1 MNFDFS
7 DDQKLLQEQA
17 RKFLTDKCSRKLVRS
32 VLDNNKNQYSKE
44 LWQEVVNMGWTAT
57 AIPEEY
63 GGLGLGMLELC
74 VIAEELGR
82 SLAPIPFSS
91 SIYIFAEFLKAYG
104 SEDQKKQYL
113 PKIASGELIGSFAF
127 PETKG
132 TPRTNNINSKV
143 ENDKLS
149 GKKLPV
155 NDGQVADV
163 LIVAANSDNNQNH
176 NSLSLYIV
184 ETNQAGVEEKLLDTL
199 DPTRP
204 SSQIEFSNVACSVL
218 GEKGEGWSMIQN
230 ILNRAAVL
238 FAFEQVGG
246 AQVALDE
253 AKKYSIERYAFGKPI
268 GSFQALKHKMADMY
282 VKNELAKSNAYYG
295 AWALSTDSMELPV
308 AAAGAR
314 VSATEAFHYASKE
327 NIQIHGGVG
336 FTWEYD
342 CHLFYRRSK
351 LLSLNL
357 GSIRKW
363 KENLISNLEKRNI
376 TQVYYGF

>member
-104 SEDQKKQYL
+104 SENQKKQYL

-163 LIVAANSDNNQNH
+163 LIVAANSDKNQDH

-184 ETNQAGVEEKLLDTL
+184 ETNQVGVEEKLLDTL

-204 SSQIEFSNVACSVL
+204 SSQIEFSNVACSIL

-376 TQVYYGF
+376 T

>member
-7 DDQKLLQEQA
+7 DDQKLLKDQA
-17 RKFLTDKCSRKLVRS
+17 RKFLTDKCSRQVVRS
-32 VLDNNKNQYSKE
+32 VLDNSENQYSKE

-104 SEDQKKQYL
+104 SEEQKQQYL

-132 TPRTNNINSKV
+132 TPRINNINSKV
-143 ENDKLS
+143 ENNKLD

-155 NDGQVADV
+155 NDGQVADI
-163 LIVAANSDNNQNH
+163 LIVAASSDNNQNH

-184 ETNQAGVEEKLLDTL
+184 ETNQDGVSKILLDTL

-204 SSQIEFSNVACSVL
+204 SSEVNFKDADCISL
-218 GEKGEGWSMIQN
+218 GEKGEGWTMIQN
-230 ILNRAAVL
+230 ILNRAAIL

-376 TQVYYGF
+376 T

>member
-7 DDQKLLQEQA
+7 DDQKLLKEQA

-32 VLDNNKNQYSKE
+32 VLDNNNNQYSKE
-44 LWQEVVNMGWTAT
+44 LWHEVVNMGWTAT

-91 SIYIFAEFLKAYG
+91 SIYVFAEFLKVYG

-143 ENDKLS
+143 EKDKLS

-155 NDGQVADV
+155 NDGQIADV
-163 LIVAANSDNNQNH
+163 LIVAANSDNNQSH

-184 ETNQAGVEEKLLDTL
+184 ETNQDGVKEKLLDTL

-218 GEKGEGWSMIQN
+218 GEKGEGWSMIKN

-295 AWALSTDSMELPV
+295 ACALSTDSMELPV

-314 VSATEAFHYASKE
+314 LSATEAFQYASKE

-376 TQVYYGF
+376 T

>member
-7 DDQKLLQEQA
+7 DDQKLLKDQA
-17 RKFLTDKCSRKLVRS
+17 RKFLTDKCSRQVVRS
-32 VLDNNKNQYSKE
+32 VLDNSENQYSKE
-44 LWQEVVNMGWTAT
+44 LWKEVVNMGWTAT

-104 SEDQKKQYL
+104 SEEQKQQYL

-132 TPRTNNINSKV
+132 TPRINNINSKV
-143 ENDKLS
+143 ENNKLS

-155 NDGQVADV
+155 NDGQVADI

-184 ETNQAGVEEKLLDTL
+184 ETNQDGVSKKLLDTL

-204 SSQIEFSNVACSVL
+204 SSEVNFKDADCISL
-218 GEKGEGWSMIQN
+218 GDKGEGWTMIQN
-230 ILNRAAVL
+230 ILNRAAIL

-376 TQVYYGF
+376 T

>member
-7 DDQKLLQEQA
+7 DDQKLLKDQA
-17 RKFLTDKCSRKLVRS
+17 RKFLTDKCSRQVVRS
-32 VLDNNKNQYSKE
+32 VLDNSEDQYSKE

-104 SEDQKKQYL
+104 SEEQKQQYL

-132 TPRTNNINSKV
+132 TPRINNINSKV
-143 ENDKLS
+143 ENNKLS

-155 NDGQVADV
+155 NDGQVADI

-184 ETNQAGVEEKLLDTL
+184 ETNQDGVSKKLLDTL

-204 SSQIEFSNVACSVL
+204 SSEVNFKDADCISL
-218 GEKGEGWSMIQN
+218 GEKGEGWTMIQN
-230 ILNRAAVL
+230 ILNRAAIL

-253 AKKYSIERYAFGKPI
+253 AKQYSIERYAFGKPI

-376 TQVYYGF
+376 T

>member
-7 DDQKLLQEQA
+7 DDQKLLKDQA
-17 RKFLTDKCSRKLVRS
+17 RKFLTDKCSRQVVRS
-32 VLDNNKNQYSKE
+32 VLDNSENQYSKE

-57 AIPEEY
+57 AIPEVY

-91 SIYIFAEFLKAYG
+91 SIYTFAEFLKAYG
-104 SEDQKKQYL
+104 SEEQKQQYL

-132 TPRTNNINSKV
+132 TPRINNINSKV
-143 ENDKLS
+143 ENNKLS

-155 NDGQVADV
+155 NDGQVADI

-184 ETNQAGVEEKLLDTL
+184 ETNQNGVSKKLLDTL

-204 SSQIEFSNVACSVL
+204 SSEVNFKDADCVSL
-218 GEKGEGWSMIQN
+218 GEKGEGWAMIQN
-230 ILNRAAVL
+230 ILNRAAIL

-336 FTWEYD
+336 FTWEYY

-376 TQVYYGF
+376 T

>member
-1 MNFDFS
+1 M
-7 DDQKLLQEQA
+7 K
-17 RKFLTDKCSRKLVRS
+17 
-32 VLDNNKNQYSKE
+32 
-44 LWQEVVNMGWTAT
+44 
-57 AIPEEY
+57 
-63 GGLGLGMLELC
+63 
-74 VIAEELGR
+74 
-82 SLAPIPFSS
+82 
-91 SIYIFAEFLKAYG
+91 
-104 SEDQKKQYL
+104 
-113 PKIASGELIGSFAF
+113 
-127 PETKG
+127 
-132 TPRTNNINSKV
+132 
-143 ENDKLS
+143 
-149 GKKLPV
+149 
-155 NDGQVADV
+155 
-163 LIVAANSDNNQNH
+163 
-176 NSLSLYIV
+176 
-184 ETNQAGVEEKLLDTL
+184 EKLLDTL

-204 SSQIEFSNVACSVL
+204 SSEIAFNDASCSSL
-218 GEKGEGWSMIQN
+218 GEKGEGWSMIEN

-314 VSATEAFHYASKE
+314 VSATDAFHYASKE

-376 TQVYYGF
+376 T

>member
-7 DDQKLLQEQA
+7 DDQKLLKDQA
-17 RKFLTDKCSRKLVRS
+17 RKFLTDKCSRQVVRS
-32 VLDNNKNQYSKE
+32 VLDNSENQYSKE

-104 SEDQKKQYL
+104 SEEQKQQYL

-132 TPRTNNINSKV
+132 TPRINSINSKV
-143 ENDKLS
+143 ENNKLS

-155 NDGQVADV
+155 NDGQVADM

-184 ETNQAGVEEKLLDTL
+184 ETNQDGVSKKLLDTL

-204 SSQIEFSNVACSVL
+204 SSEVNFKDADCISL
-218 GEKGEGWSMIQN
+218 GDKGEGWTMIQN
-230 ILNRAAVL
+230 ILNRAAIL

-376 TQVYYGF
+376 T

>member
-7 DDQKLLQEQA
+7 DDQKLLKDQA
-17 RKFLTDKCSRKLVRS
+17 RKFLTDKCSRQVVRS
-32 VLDNNKNQYSKE
+32 VLDNSENQYSKE

-104 SEDQKKQYL
+104 SEEQKQQYL

-132 TPRTNNINSKV
+132 TPRINNINSKV
-143 ENDKLS
+143 ENNKLS

-155 NDGQVADV
+155 NDGQVADI
-163 LIVAANSDNNQNH
+163 LIVAANSDSNQNH

-184 ETNQAGVEEKLLDTL
+184 ETNQDGVSKKLLDTL

-204 SSQIEFSNVACSVL
+204 SSEVNFKDADCITL
-218 GEKGEGWSMIQN
+218 GDKGEGWTMIQN
-230 ILNRAAVL
+230 ILNRAAIL

-376 TQVYYGF
+376 T

>member
-7 DDQKLLQEQA
+7 DDQKLLKDQA
-17 RKFLTDKCSRKLVRS
+17 RKFLTDKCSRQVVRS
-32 VLDNNKNQYSKE
+32 VLDNSENQYSKE

-104 SEDQKKQYL
+104 SEEQKQQYL

-132 TPRTNNINSKV
+132 TPRINNINSKV
-143 ENDKLS
+143 ENNKLS

-155 NDGQVADV
+155 NDGQVADI

-184 ETNQAGVEEKLLDTL
+184 ETSQDGVSKKLLDTL

-204 SSQIEFSNVACSVL
+204 SSEVNFKDADCVSL
-218 GEKGEGWSMIQN
+218 GEKGEGWAMIQN
-230 ILNRAAVL
+230 ILNRAAIL

-376 TQVYYGF
+376 T

>member
-7 DDQKLLQEQA
+7 DDQKLLKDQA
-17 RKFLTDKCSRKLVRS
+17 RKFLTDKCSRQVVRS
-32 VLDNNKNQYSKE
+32 VLDNSEDQYSKE

-104 SEDQKKQYL
+104 SEEQKQQYL

-132 TPRTNNINSKV
+132 TPRINNINSKV
-143 ENDKLS
+143 ENNKLS

-155 NDGQVADV
+155 NDGQVADI

-184 ETNQAGVEEKLLDTL
+184 ETNQDGVSKKLLDTL

-204 SSQIEFSNVACSVL
+204 SSEVNFKDADCISL
-218 GEKGEGWSMIQN
+218 GEKGEGWTMIQN
-230 ILNRAAVL
+230 ILNRAAIL

-295 AWALSTDSMELPV
+295 AWALSTDSIELPV

-376 TQVYYGF
+376 T

>member
-7 DDQKLLQEQA
+7 DDQKLLKDQA
-17 RKFLTDKCSRKLVRS
+17 RKFLTDKCSRQVVRS
-32 VLDNNKNQYSKE
+32 VLDNSENQFSKE

-104 SEDQKKQYL
+104 SEEQKQQYL

-132 TPRTNNINSKV
+132 TPRINNINSKV
-143 ENDKLS
+143 ENNKLS

-155 NDGQVADV
+155 NDGQVADI

-184 ETNQAGVEEKLLDTL
+184 ETNQDGVSKKLLDTL

-204 SSQIEFSNVACSVL
+204 SSEVNFKDADCISL
-218 GEKGEGWSMIQN
+218 GDKGEGWTMIQN
-230 ILNRAAVL
+230 ILNRAAIL

-376 TQVYYGF
+376 T

>member
-7 DDQKLLQEQA
+7 DDQKLLKEQA

-32 VLDNNKNQYSKE
+32 VLDNNNNQYSKE
-44 LWQEVVNMGWTAT
+44 LWHEVVNMGWTAT

-91 SIYIFAEFLKAYG
+91 SIYIFAEFLKVYG

-143 ENDKLS
+143 EKDKLS

-155 NDGQVADV
+155 NDGQIADV
-163 LIVAANSDNNQNH
+163 LIVAANSDNNQSH

-184 ETNQAGVEEKLLDTL
+184 ETNQDGVKEKLLDTL

-376 TQVYYGF
+376 T

>member
-176 NSLSLYIV
+176 NPLSLYIV

-204 SSQIEFSNVACSVL
+204 SSQIEFSNVACGVL

-376 TQVYYGF
+376 T

>member
-7 DDQKLLQEQA
+7 DDQKLLKDQA
-17 RKFLTDKCSRKLVRS
+17 RKFLTDKCSRQVVRS
-32 VLDNNKNQYSKE
+32 VLDNSENQYSKE

-104 SEDQKKQYL
+104 SEEQKQQYL

-132 TPRTNNINSKV
+132 TPRINNINSKV
-143 ENDKLS
+143 ENNKLS

-155 NDGQVADV
+155 NDGQVADI

-184 ETNQAGVEEKLLDTL
+184 ETNQDGVSKKLLDTL

-204 SSQIEFSNVACSVL
+204 SSEVNFKDADCISL
-218 GEKGEGWSMIQN
+218 GDKGEGWTMIQN
-230 ILNRAAVL
+230 ILNRAAIL

-246 AQVALDE
+246 AQVALYE

-376 TQVYYGF
+376 T

>member
-7 DDQKLLQEQA
+7 DDQKLLKDQA
-17 RKFLTDKCSRKLVRS
+17 RKFLTDKCSRQVVRS
-32 VLDNNKNQYSKE
+32 VLDNSENQYSKE

-104 SEDQKKQYL
+104 SEEQKQQYL

-132 TPRTNNINSKV
+132 TPRINNINSKV
-143 ENDKLS
+143 ENNKLS

-155 NDGQVADV
+155 NDGQVADI

-184 ETNQAGVEEKLLDTL
+184 ETNQDGVSKKLLDTL

-204 SSQIEFSNVACSVL
+204 SSEVNFKDADCISL
-218 GEKGEGWSMIQN
+218 GDKGEGWTMIQN
-230 ILNRAAVL
+230 ILNRAAIL

-376 TQVYYGF
+376 R

>member
-32 VLDNNKNQYSKE
+32 VLDNNNNQYSKE
-44 LWQEVVNMGWTAT
+44 LWQQVVDMGWTAT

-104 SEDQKKQYL
+104 SDEQKKQYL
-113 PKIASGELIGSFAF
+113 PKIASGEFIGSFAF

-132 TPRTNNINSKV
+132 SPRANNLNSKV
-143 ENDKLS
+143 ENNKLS

-155 NDGQVADV
+155 SDGQVADV

-184 ETNQAGVEEKLLDTL
+184 ETNQDGVKEKLLDTL

-204 SSQIEFSNVACSVL
+204 SSEIEFNDASCSSL
-218 GEKGEGWSMIQN
+218 GEKGEGWSMIEN

-314 VSATEAFHYASKE
+314 VSATDAFHYASKE

-376 TQVYYGF
+376 T

>member
-7 DDQKLLQEQA
+7 DDQKLLKDQA
-17 RKFLTDKCSRKLVRS
+17 RKFLTDKCDRTVVRS
-32 VLDNNKNQYSKE
+32 VLEDSNKNHSDNLWKE
-44 LWQEVVNMGWTAT
+44 ISSMGWTGT

-104 SEDQKKQYL
+104 SEEQKQQYL

-132 TPRTNNINSKV
+132 TPRINNINSKV
-143 ENDKLS
+143 ENNKLS

-155 NDGQVADV
+155 NDGQVADI

-184 ETNQAGVEEKLLDTL
+184 ETNQNGVSKKLLDTL

-204 SSQIEFSNVACSVL
+204 SSEVNFKDADCISL
-218 GEKGEGWSMIQN
+218 GDKGEGWTMIQN
-230 ILNRAAVL
+230 ILNRAAIL

-376 TQVYYGF
+376 T